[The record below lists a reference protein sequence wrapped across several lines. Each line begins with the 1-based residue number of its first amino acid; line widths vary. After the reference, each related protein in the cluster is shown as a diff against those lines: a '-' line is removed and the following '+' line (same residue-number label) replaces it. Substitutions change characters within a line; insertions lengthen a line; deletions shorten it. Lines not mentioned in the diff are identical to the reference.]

1 MARKCNFIDVN
12 CDKDMLN
19 EEGVKKIGTKLAEQK
34 REGANKTAIENE
46 KLSFR
51 SREKHP
57 GERGRKRGSKVR
69 AGPKSLELEEVHT
82 YINQPMFQPKS
93 ISSICSLRQR
103 GISRCSKCQQMLEI
117 RR

>member
-12 CDKDMLN
+12 CDKNMLN
-19 EEGVKKIGTKLAEQK
+19 EEGVKKRGTKLAEQK

-57 GERGRKRGSKVR
+57 GEGGTERGRK
-69 AGPKSLELEEVHT
+69 
-82 YINQPMFQPKS
+82 
-93 ISSICSLRQR
+93 
-103 GISRCSKCQQMLEI
+103 
-117 RR
+117 